1 MLPAG
6 VPLLTLL
13 VLACGIG
20 AALPPVGAC
29 LRALVPELVP
39 DPGAART
46 FFAIDATA
54 LELTWITGP
63 ALAVTV
69 GSAYS
74 TGIAL
79 AGAGAMLLVGTAA
92 FAAEPASRG
101 WRPDPVRSHG
111 RDNPGRSPGLRT
123 LILVMV
129 ALSSVYGAVQVGLAA
144 ATSALGSV
152 GSAGPLLA
160 VWGVGS
166 LLGGWIATRLG
177 GGMRTAGGVSLL
189 LAAQPP
195 GTRPLARS
203 RRARWGWR
211 RCSCWRACRSR
222 QHSVPPP
229 VDRLR
234 RASDR
239 PPRSRSRAA
248 RASETLPPARS
259 PRDIPAVAAGETF
272 RQTVKRLSGVGPG
285 GRVVCT
291 SGPFDQERLWRL
303 PHAGSR

>member
-1 MLPAG
+1 
-6 VPLLTLL
+6 
-13 VLACGIG
+13 
-20 AALPPVGAC
+20 
-29 LRALVPELVP
+29 
-39 DPGAART
+39 
-46 FFAIDATA
+46 
-54 LELTWITGP
+54 
-63 ALAVTV
+63 VTV

-111 RDNPGRSPGLRT
+111 RDNPGRSPGLRR

-166 LLGGWIATRLG
+166 LLGGLIATRLG

-189 LAAQPP
+189 LAALTAGHASLGAFSTSTLGMAAVLLLAGMSIAPTLGAAAGGSVAASLGPAAAFALAGGAGVRDLASCTIAARHP
-195 GTRPLARS
+195 GRRGRRDLSTNRETFERG
-203 RRARWGWR
+203 RARG
-211 RCSCWRACRSR
+211 
-222 QHSVPPP
+222 
-229 VDRLR
+229 
-234 RASDR
+234 
-239 PPRSRSRAA
+239 
-248 RASETLPPARS
+248 
-259 PRDIPAVAAGETF
+259 
-272 RQTVKRLSGVGPG
+272 
-285 GRVVCT
+285 
-291 SGPFDQERLWRL
+291 
-303 PHAGSR
+303 